1 MAILIK
7 STFAIS
13 EFLGRSLVRPWFLL
27 GLLPE
32 REREGTREENL
43 KNRTFLTKLTK
54 LKRFA
59 HVP

>member
-7 STFAIS
+7 VLFCNL

-32 REREGTREENL
+32 RDREGTRERNL
-43 KNRTFLTKLTK
+43 NNCALLSLTSLPPWV
-54 LKRFA
+54 R
-59 HVP
+59 